1 MRYTRPKPAEEVDVA
16 HPDFKG
22 LPTSAPLAVS
32 KISEMCVLSNERK
45 TANGSLQPAFDISL

>member
-1 MRYTRPKPAEEVDVA
+1 VDVA